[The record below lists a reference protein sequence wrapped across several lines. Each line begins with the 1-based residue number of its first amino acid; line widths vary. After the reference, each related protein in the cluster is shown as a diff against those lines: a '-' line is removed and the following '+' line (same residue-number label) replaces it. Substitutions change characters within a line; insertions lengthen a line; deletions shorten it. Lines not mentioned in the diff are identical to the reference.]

1 MSEENIKQEQD
12 QNSFNP
18 NLVNE
23 IFDKVLKSLESNSL
37 NKIISVEDLIIL
49 KNQFELMIDEN
60 SILKLKSQQS

>member
-12 QNSFNP
+12 QNAFNP

-23 IFDKVLKSLESNSL
+23 IFEKVLKSLDSNSL
-37 NKIISVEDLIIL
+37 NKIISVQDLIIL
-49 KNQFELMIDEN
+49 KNQFELMIEEN